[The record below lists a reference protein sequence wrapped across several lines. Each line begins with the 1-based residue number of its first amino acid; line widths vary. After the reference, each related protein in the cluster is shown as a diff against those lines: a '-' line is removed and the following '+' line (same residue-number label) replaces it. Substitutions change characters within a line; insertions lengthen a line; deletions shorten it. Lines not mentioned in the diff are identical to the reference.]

1 MQITRVH
8 FTLSILIKMLGMNMQ
23 ERIKLAYT
31 AALAQVP
38 RLLTWIEEIEKCHH
52 NKNPAM
58 NQLQVKQICQ
68 LLNFIKAE
76 IITCLQIRT
85 RSKYIFQF

>member
-38 RLLTWIEEIEKCHH
+38 RLFTWIKEIEKHC
-52 NKNPAM
+52 KNDKPVID
-58 NQLQVKQICQ
+58 QLQMTKKSNLTTFQ
-68 LLNFIKAE
+68 L
-76 IITCLQIRT
+76 
-85 RSKYIFQF
+85 